1 MFVDFNLS
9 TFSESRAE
17 LEQSNMAREQVAVE
31 LEQGRDARCESEES
45 RKVNVKDLAKLT
57 RAIGIV
63 MIGLYVPFAP
73 MLLDRLLK
81 EVRRLPEVI
90 RERELSTARRAVH
103 RVLAMFESH
112 YQGLDCTTLSGGW
125 APSISD
131 TQCDKLEEDCTAFAR
146 DMPATALKDPDL
158 RPGDAPKDPESF
170 RPSS

>member
-1 MFVDFNLS
+1 
-9 TFSESRAE
+9 
-17 LEQSNMAREQVAVE
+17 MAREQVAIE

-45 RKVNVKDLAKLT
+45 RKVNIKDLAKLT

-63 MIGLYVPFAP
+63 MIGLDVPFAP

-103 RVLAMFESH
+103 QVLAMFESH
-112 YQGLDCTTLSGGW
+112 YQGLDRTTLSGGW

-131 TQCDKLEEDCTAFAR
+131 T
-146 DMPATALKDPDL
+146 
-158 RPGDAPKDPESF
+158 
-170 RPSS
+170 